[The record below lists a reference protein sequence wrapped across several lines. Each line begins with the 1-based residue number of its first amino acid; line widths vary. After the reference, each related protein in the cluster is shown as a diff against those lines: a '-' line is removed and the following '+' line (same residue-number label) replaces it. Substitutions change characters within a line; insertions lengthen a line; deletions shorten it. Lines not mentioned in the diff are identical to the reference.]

1 MMLPDRIG
9 KYRIDAV
16 IGRGGMGIVYRGFD
30 LAIERAVA
38 IKSISRAALPIDEQ
52 SGTLDR
58 FRREAQAAG
67 RLVHPNIVQIFEY
80 GEDGDIAFIAME
92 LVEGCS
98 LHQELASRRRFT
110 LREIARIMAELLDA
124 LAHSHAQGVVHR
136 DIKPA
141 NILLNAVGRVKIS
154 DFGIAR
160 IESSNLTQSGQ
171 MFGTPYYMAP
181 EQFLGQHAGPEA
193 DLYAAGVI
201 AYELLTSIRP
211 YSGGTPQ
218 IMRQVLDLETLPIP
232 PSRLNANVSETLD
245 DVVLTALAKPIE
257 DRFDSAA
264 EFGMLFA
271 QGIVDSLALTGDAA
285 SADSPPMAPL
295 PAGIPATGTP
305 SPGRRLAAA
314 RRQHTVPPASTFPGD
329 RARNGSRPQS
339 SAHKPRL
346 LVVDDEERI
355 LSALKSVFRNDYH
368 VFATSD
374 CEHALA
380 FIARYRMHAIVSDQ
394 RMPGMTGVEL
404 LRRAK
409 EIAPGSMRILLTGY
423 ADLASI
429 VGSINDGEIYRFVSK
444 PWDNNELRSI
454 VREAVAV
461 SIELA
466 DLAPPPSSDL
476 RPDRAIL
483 VVDSN
488 GELYRST
495 RELMAD
501 VCPVRQATGP
511 EVALGELATGD
522 VGVVLFDIDAGSPPD
537 NANLIKTLKQDH
549 PQLLTLV
556 VTEASDSELMIGLIN
571 GAQIFRFINKP
582 VALKNLR
589 GHLIAALVRAQQF
602 EQAPQ
607 LVRRQAPE
615 LSSAPRLALPGRWLD
630 RIRELGER
638 IGLRRRRP

>member
-1 MMLPDRIG
+1 MMLPERIG
-9 KYRIDAV
+9 KYRVDAV
-16 IGRGGMGIVYRGFD
+16 IGRGGMGLVYRGFD
-30 LAIERAVA
+30 TAIERAVA
-38 IKSISRAALPIDEQ
+38 IKAIGRTSLPFDEQ
-52 SGTLDR
+52 TATLDR

-67 RLVHPNIVQIFEY
+67 RLVHPNIVQVFEY
-80 GEDGDIAFIAME
+80 GEDGDTAFIAME

-98 LHQELASRRRFT
+98 LHQELAARRRFT
-110 LREIARIMAELLDA
+110 LREVARIMAELLDA

-141 NILLNAVGRVKIS
+141 NILLNADGRVKIS

-181 EQFLGQHAGPEA
+181 EQFLGQQAGPAA

-232 PSRLNANVSETLD
+232 PSRLNANASATLD
-245 DVVLTALAKPIE
+245 EVVLTALAKPIE
-257 DRFDSAA
+257 YRFTSAA
-264 EFGMLFA
+264 EFGTLFA
-271 QGIVDSLALTGDAA
+271 QGIVDSLALTGDATPGDA
-285 SADSPPMAPL
+285 L
-295 PAGIPATGTP
+295 PGPAAGVLMTGLAGAG
-305 SPGRRLAAA
+305 SRLAAL
-314 RRQHTVPPASTFPGD
+314 RRQYTVPPGSTFPGP
-329 RARNGSRPQS
+329 RSAARPIS

-355 LSALKSVFRNDYH
+355 LSALKSVFRTDYH

-374 CEHALA
+374 CERALA
-380 FIARYRMHAIVSDQ
+380 FITKYRVNAIVSDQ

-423 ADLASI
+423 ADLAAI
-429 VGSINDGEIYRFVSK
+429 VGSINDGEIYRFVAK

-466 DLAPPPSSDL
+466 DLAPPPSL
-476 RPDRAIL
+476 QMQPDRALL
-483 VVDSN
+483 VVDEN

-501 VCPVRQATGP
+501 VAPVRQASGP
-511 EVALGELATGD
+511 EAALGELAAGD
-522 VGVVLFDIDAGSPPD
+522 IAVVLFDIDTGNPSD

-571 GAQIFRFINKP
+571 EAQIFRFINKP
-582 VALKNLR
+582 VVLKSLR
-589 GHLIAALVRAQQF
+589 GHLIAAMERAQQF
-602 EQAPQ
+602 EQAPL

-615 LSSAPRLALPGRWLD
+615 PSAAPRLALPGHWLEHVRALGD
-630 RIRELGER
+630 RL
-638 IGLRRRRP
+638 GLRRRRS

>member
-1 MMLPDRIG
+1 MMLPERIG
-9 KYRIDAV
+9 KYRVDAV
-16 IGRGGMGIVYRGFD
+16 IGRGGMGLVYRGFD
-30 LAIERAVA
+30 TAIERAVA
-38 IKSISRAALPIDEQ
+38 IKAIGRTSLPFDEQ
-52 SGTLDR
+52 TATLDR

-67 RLVHPNIVQIFEY
+67 RLVHPNIVQVFEY
-80 GEDGDIAFIAME
+80 GEDGDTAFIAME

-98 LHQELASRRRFT
+98 LHQELAARRRFT
-110 LREIARIMAELLDA
+110 LREVARIMAELLDA

-141 NILLNAVGRVKIS
+141 NILLNADGRVKIT

-181 EQFLGQHAGPEA
+181 EQFLGQQAGPAA

-232 PSRLNANVSETLD
+232 PSRLNANASATLD
-245 DVVLTALAKPIE
+245 EVVLTALAKPIE
-257 DRFDSAA
+257 YRFTSAA
-264 EFGMLFA
+264 EFGTLFA

-285 SADSPPMAPL
+285 PGDALPGPAAGAPMAGL
-295 PAGIPATGTP
+295 AGAG
-305 SPGRRLAAA
+305 SRLAAL
-314 RRQHTVPPASTFPGD
+314 RRQYTVPPGSTFPGP
-329 RARNGSRPQS
+329 RGAARPIS

-355 LSALKSVFRNDYH
+355 LSALKSVFRTDYH

-374 CEHALA
+374 CERALA
-380 FIARYRMHAIVSDQ
+380 FIAKYRVNAIVSDQ

-423 ADLASI
+423 ADLAAI
-429 VGSINDGEIYRFVSK
+429 VGSINDGEIYRFVAK

-466 DLAPPPSSDL
+466 DLAPPPSL
-476 RPDRAIL
+476 QMQPDRALL
-483 VVDSN
+483 VVDEN

-501 VCPVRQATGP
+501 VAPVRQASGP
-511 EVALGELATGD
+511 EAALGELAAGD
-522 VGVVLFDIDAGSPPD
+522 IAVVLFDIDTGNPSD

-571 GAQIFRFINKP
+571 EAQIFRFINKP
-582 VALKNLR
+582 VALKSLR
-589 GHLIAALVRAQQF
+589 GHLIAAMERAQQF
-602 EQAPQ
+602 EQAPL

-615 LSSAPRLALPGRWLD
+615 PSAAPRLALPGHWLEHV
-630 RIRELGER
+630 RALGER
-638 IGLRRRRP
+638 LGLRRRRS

>member
-1 MMLPDRIG
+1 MILPDHIG
-9 KYRIDAV
+9 KYRIDAA
-16 IGRGGMGIVYRGFD
+16 IGRGGGGMVYRGFD
-30 LAIERAVA
+30 IAIERAVA
-38 IKSISRAALPIDEQ
+38 IKSISRAALPADEQ

-67 RLVHPNIVQIFEY
+67 RLVHPNIVQVFEY
-80 GEDGDIAFIAME
+80 GEDGDTAFIAME
-92 LVEGCS
+92 LVEGNS
-98 LHQELASRRRFT
+98 LHQHLAARRRFT
-110 LREIARIMAELLDA
+110 LREVARIMAELLDA

-141 NILLNAVGRVKIS
+141 NVLLNADGRVKIS

-160 IESSNLTQSGQ
+160 IESSNLTYSGQ
-171 MFGTPYYMAP
+171 IFGTPYYMAP
-181 EQFLGQHAGPEA
+181 EQFLGQDVGPAA

-232 PSRLNANVSETLD
+232 PSRLNANVSTSLD
-245 DVVLTALAKPIE
+245 EVVLTALAKPIDE
-257 DRFDSAA
+257 RFTSAT
-264 EFGMLFA
+264 EFSALFA
-271 QGIVDSLALTGDAA
+271 EAIADSLVLTGDTTPGDAA
-285 SADSPPMAPL
+285 SPSTTVAA
-295 PAGIPATGTP
+295 AGGLAGAA
-305 SPGRRLAAA
+305 RRLAAA
-314 RRQHTVPPASTFPGD
+314 RRQNTAPPGGTFSGE
-329 RARNGSRPQS
+329 RGRRVARPVS

-355 LSALKSVFRNDYH
+355 LSALKSVFCNDYH
-368 VFATSD
+368 VFATTD

-380 FIARYRMHAIVSDQ
+380 FISRHRMHAIISDQ
-394 RMPGMTGVEL
+394 RMPGMAGVEL

-429 VGSINDGEIYRFVSK
+429 VGSINDGEIYRFVAK

-454 VREAVAV
+454 VREAIAV

-466 DLAPPPSSDL
+466 DLAPPSSMKL

-483 VVDSN
+483 VVDAN

-501 VCPVRQATGP
+501 IGPVRQAPGP
-511 EVALGELATGD
+511 EAALVELAAGD
-522 VGVVLFDIDAGSPPD
+522 ISVVLFDIDAGSPPD

-571 GAQIFRFINKP
+571 EAQIFRFINKP
-582 VALKNLR
+582 VALKSLR
-589 GHLIAALVRAQQF
+589 GHLIAALERAQQF
-602 EQAPQ
+602 EESPQ
-607 LVRRQAPE
+607 LVLRQSPE
-615 LSSAPRLALPGRWLD
+615 LSSTPRLALPGRWLEH
-630 RIRELGER
+630 IRELGER
-638 IGLRRRRP
+638 LSLRRRWP

>member
-1 MMLPDRIG
+1 MTPPDRIG
-9 KYRIDAV
+9 KYRIDAT
-16 IGRGGMGIVYRGFD
+16 IGRGGMGMVYRGFD
-30 LAIERAVA
+30 TAIERAVA
-38 IKSISRAALPIDEQ
+38 IKAIRRSALPIDEQ
-52 SGTLDR
+52 AGTLDR

-67 RLVHPNIVQIFEY
+67 RLVHPNIVQVFEY

-92 LVEGCS
+92 LVVGRS
-98 LHQELASRRRFT
+98 LHQELVARRRFT
-110 LREIARIMAELLDA
+110 LREIARMMAELLDA

-141 NILLNAVGRVKIS
+141 NILLNAEGRLKIS

-160 IESSNLTQSGQ
+160 IESSNLTQNGQ

-181 EQFLGQHAGPEA
+181 EQFLGQHAGPAA

-232 PSRLNANVSETLD
+232 PSRLNANVAASLD
-245 DVVLTALAKPIE
+245 EVVLTALAKPVDE
-257 DRFDSAA
+257 RFGSAV
-264 EFGMLFA
+264 EFGVLFA
-271 QGIVDSLALTGDAA
+271 QGIVDSLALTGDTSAA
-285 SADSPPMAPL
+285 DAAPSIANL
-295 PAGIPATGTP
+295 SSGGLSGA
-305 SPGRRLAAA
+305 GRRLAAA
-314 RRQHTVPPASTFPGD
+314 RRQHTVPPGATFPGVS
-329 RARNGSRPQS
+329 ARGMARPVS

-355 LSALKSVFRNDYH
+355 LSALRSVFRNDYH

-380 FIARYRMHAIVSDQ
+380 FIARHRMHAIVSDQ

-404 LRRAK
+404 LRQAK

-423 ADLASI
+423 ADLAAI

-454 VREAVAV
+454 VREAVEV

-466 DLAPPPSSDL
+466 ELGPPPSVQL

-483 VVDSN
+483 VVDAS

-501 VCPVRQATGP
+501 VAPVRQAAGP
-511 EVALGELATGD
+511 EAAMAELAAGD
-522 VGVVLFDIDAGSPPD
+522 VSVVLYDIDAGDPPD

-549 PQLLTLV
+549 PQMLTLA
-556 VTEASDSELMIGLIN
+556 VTEASDSELIIGLIN
-571 GAQIFRFINKP
+571 EAQIFRFINKP
-582 VALKNLR
+582 VVLRSLRTHLVSALER
-589 GHLIAALVRAQQF
+589 VQQF

-607 LVRRQAPE
+607 LVLRQVPE
-615 LSSAPRLALPGRWLD
+615 RSSGPRLALPSRWLEYM
-630 RIRELGER
+630 RVLGER
-638 IGLRRRRP
+638 LGLGRPRS

>member
-1 MMLPDRIG
+1 MILPDHIG
-9 KYRIDAV
+9 KYRIDAA
-16 IGRGGMGIVYRGFD
+16 IGRGGMGMVYRGFD
-30 LAIERAVA
+30 IAIERAVA
-38 IKSISRAALPIDEQ
+38 IKSISRAALPTDEQ

-67 RLVHPNIVQIFEY
+67 RLVHPNIVQVFEY
-80 GEDGDIAFIAME
+80 GEDGETAFIAME
-92 LVEGCS
+92 LVEGHS
-98 LHQELASRRRFT
+98 LHQHLAARRRFT
-110 LREIARIMAELLDA
+110 LREVARIMTELLDA

-141 NILLNAVGRVKIS
+141 NVLLNADGRVKIS

-160 IESSNLTQSGQ
+160 IESSNLTQTGQ

-181 EQFLGQHAGPEA
+181 EQFLGQQVGPAA

-232 PSRLNANVSETLD
+232 PSRLNANVSTSLD
-245 DVVLTALAKPIE
+245 EVVLTALAKPIDE
-257 DRFDSAA
+257 RFTSAA
-264 EFGMLFA
+264 EFSALFA
-271 QGIVDSLALTGDAA
+271 QGIADSLVLTGDAKPGDAA
-285 SADSPPMAPL
+285 SPSTTTVPTSGL
-295 PAGIPATGTP
+295 AGA
-305 SPGRRLAAA
+305 GRRLAAA
-314 RRQHTVPPASTFPGD
+314 RRQHTVPPGGTFSGE
-329 RARNGSRPQS
+329 RGRSAGRPVS

-368 VFATSD
+368 VFATTD

-380 FIARYRMHAIVSDQ
+380 FISRHRMHAIISDQ
-394 RMPGMTGVEL
+394 RMPGMAGVEL

-423 ADLASI
+423 ADLAAI
-429 VGSINDGEIYRFVSK
+429 VGSINDGEIYRFVAK

-466 DLAPPPSSDL
+466 DLAPPPSMQL

-483 VVDSN
+483 VVDAN

-501 VCPVRQATGP
+501 IGPVRQASGP
-511 EVALGELATGD
+511 EAALVELAAGD
-522 VGVVLFDIDAGSPPD
+522 VSVVLFDIDAGSPPD

-571 GAQIFRFINKP
+571 EAQIFRFINKP
-582 VALKNLR
+582 VALKSLR
-589 GHLIAALVRAQQF
+589 GHLIAALERAQQF
-602 EQAPQ
+602 EQSPQ
-607 LVRRQAPE
+607 LVRRQSPE
-615 LSSAPRLALPGRWLD
+615 LSSTPRLALPGRWLEH
-630 RIRELGER
+630 IRELGER
-638 IGLRRRRP
+638 LGLRRRRT

>member
-1 MMLPDRIG
+1 MMLPDHIG
-9 KYRIDAV
+9 KYRIDAA
-16 IGRGGMGIVYRGFD
+16 IGRGGMGMVYRGFD
-30 LAIERAVA
+30 IAIQRAVA
-38 IKSISRAALPIDEQ
+38 IKSISRAALPTDEQ

-67 RLVHPNIVQIFEY
+67 RLVHPNIVQVFEY
-80 GEDGDIAFIAME
+80 GEDGDTAFIAME
-92 LVEGCS
+92 LVEGRS
-98 LHQELASRRRFT
+98 LHQELAARRRFT
-110 LREIARIMAELLDA
+110 LREVARVMAELLDA

-141 NILLNAVGRVKIS
+141 NILLNADGRVKIS

-181 EQFLGQHAGPEA
+181 EQFLGQHAGPAA

-232 PSRLNANVSETLD
+232 PSRLNANVSATLD
-245 DVVLTALAKPIE
+245 EVVLTALAKPIDE
-257 DRFDSAA
+257 RFSGAA
-264 EFGMLFA
+264 EFGTLFA
-271 QGIVDSLALTGDAA
+271 QGIVDSLALTGDATPG
-285 SADSPPMAPL
+285 DPTLM
-295 PAGIPATGTP
+295 PAAGVPVSGLAGAA
-305 SPGRRLAAA
+305 RRLAAA
-314 RRQHTVPPASTFPGD
+314 RRQHTVPPGGTFPGE
-329 RARNGSRPQS
+329 RGRGSARPVS

-355 LSALKSVFRNDYH
+355 LSAVKSVFRNDYH
-368 VFATSD
+368 VFATTD
-374 CEHALA
+374 CEHALK
-380 FIARYRMHAIVSDQ
+380 FLSRYRMHAIVSDQ

-409 EIAPGSMRILLTGY
+409 ETAPGTMRILLTGY
-423 ADLASI
+423 ADLAAI
-429 VGSINDGEIYRFVSK
+429 VGSINDGEIYRFVAK
-444 PWDNNELRSI
+444 PWDNNELRAI

-466 DLAPPPSSDL
+466 DLAPPPAMQL

-483 VVDSN
+483 VVDAN

-501 VCPVRQATGP
+501 IGPVRQATGP
-511 EVALGELATGD
+511 EAALVELAAGD
-522 VGVVLFDIDAGSPPD
+522 VTVVLFDIDAGSPPD

-556 VTEASDSELMIGLIN
+556 VTEASDSELMISLIN
-571 GAQIFRFINKP
+571 EAQIFRFINKP
-582 VALKNLR
+582 VVLKNLR
-589 GHLIAALVRAQQF
+589 SHLIAALERAQQF
-602 EQAPQ
+602 EQAPH

-615 LSSAPRLALPGRWLD
+615 RSSAPRLALPGRWLEH
-630 RIRELGER
+630 IRELGER
-638 IGLRRRRP
+638 LGLRRRRS